1 MTILAIDAARGG
13 FSCAVVRDGTP
24 IATSVVDAKS
34 ALECG
39 LGAIADVLAKAG
51 AGRGDLDRVAVGIG
65 PGSFTGVRIAISY
78 AKSLALAWQLPLV
91 GVDTF
96 DALEAGIEVPE
107 SGLLTAVRGRTGVV
121 SVRLMLR
128 GEQFRAS
135 GYVADAIGEITA
147 HGQPGLVLGDTQ
159 DVLPALA
166 ERGLNVQT
174 ITPKFD
180 PSALGVAAAAA
191 LREPAASAHAVRA
204 DSASSPRHESRQLR
218 RPRGAMA
225 VARHRGATRIGG
237 PAKRGARSR
246 GRSAVQNEA

>member
-34 ALECG
+34 ALERG
-39 LGAIADVLAKAG
+39 LSAVADVLAKAG
-51 AGRGDLDRVAVGIG
+51 AGRSDLDRVAVGIG

-121 SVRLMLR
+121 SVRLTLR

-204 DSASSPRHESRQLR
+204 DYGELPPARIPTIAAPSGSNGGSTTSRRHEDRGPREAGGAQPGAER
-218 RPRGAMA
+218 RS
-225 VARHRGATRIGG
+225 
-237 PAKRGARSR
+237 K
-246 GRSAVQNEA
+246 